1 MLHTILLLHA
11 AVKKKIEFIMREL
24 IMLFSCF
31 SRGVDW
37 NGSQNYVKTIWLV
50 KSMFDLLLRPA
61 PFPQLSEKSDKSE
74 SGRAGP
80 SSP

>member
-1 MLHTILLLHA
+1 
-11 AVKKKIEFIMREL
+11 MREL

-50 KSMFDLLLRPA
+50 S
-61 PFPQLSEKSDKSE
+61 FPKKAIRVKVDGQAHLVH
-74 SGRAGP
+74 
-80 SSP
+80 